1 MEKELQHQP
10 ATFEKIWAT
19 LDRITEKQ
27 EKAALE
33 LEEMREEEKQR
44 REKEG
49 KKIDKRLKKLD
60 RLFTTQWGA
69 LIESLVEGDLV
80 NLLQGWNIPVR
91 HTHSHSHGR
100 RNGEHFEFDIL
111 AVNGEQVVVVEVKTT
126 LRPED
131 VNHFTGK
138 LAKFTVYAPEYK
150 GKTIYGAVAY
160 LKTSESAPVHAER
173 QGLFV
178 IRATGNSAS
187 IVNDEQFQPRAFG

>member
-1 MEKELQHQP
+1 MENKSHREP
-10 ATFEKIWAT
+10 ATFETVWASLQELSEAQKET
-19 LDRITEKQ
+19 DRQMQ
-27 EKAALE
+27 ET
-33 LEEMREEEKQR
+33 
-44 REKEG
+44 
-49 KKIDKRLKKLD
+49 D
-60 RLFTTQWGA
+60 RLIKEIARKADRRMNKMRGMFDNRWGM
-69 LIESLVEGDLV
+69 LVESLVEGDLV
-80 NLLQGWNIPVR
+80 NLLQSRNIPVR

-131 VNHFTGK
+131 VNHFLRK
-138 LAKFTVYAPEYK
+138 LVKFTYYEPEYN

-178 IRATGNSAS
+178 IRATGDSAS
-187 IVNDEQFQPRAFG
+187 IVNDEQFQPRAFD

>member
-1 MEKELQHQP
+1 MENKLSHQSATPEEIWDILRELSESQKDTDRRMKE
-10 ATFEKIWAT
+10 T
-19 LDRITEKQ
+19 DRQMKETDRQMKETD
-27 EKAALE
+27 
-33 LEEMREEEKQR
+33 R
-44 REKEG
+44 RM
-49 KKIDKRLKKLD
+49 KKLD
-60 RLFTTQWGA
+60 GLFTNQWGA

-80 NLLQGWNIPVR
+80 TLLQSRNIPVQ

-131 VNHFTGK
+131 VNHFLRK
-138 LAKFTVYAPEYK
+138 LAKFTVYEPEYN

-160 LKTSESAPVHAER
+160 LKTSESAPIHAER

-178 IRATGNSAS
+178 IRATGSSAS